1 MVFSPKAPQAV
12 STSRSGSDSS
22 GNVSPS
28 ASRNLASFA
37 GLSGEM
43 PMTSRPPSLS
53 WARLSRKS
61 QACLVQPGVD
71 AEGGEVVGYPCQGL
85 PECDRLSPSSSLIDG
100 EGDWSTGKG
109 LDVTTGRAPEGF
121 VELSESDKERMT
133 HLYEE
138 VQGRL
143 KEMSLIVARN
153 LHIEISENTV
163 AMLRPVKLEGLA
175 AAPAGD
181 GVEVIC
187 TEGPPGTFN
196 CG

>member
-1 MVFSPKAPQAV
+1 
-12 STSRSGSDSS
+12 
-22 GNVSPS
+22 
-28 ASRNLASFA
+28 
-37 GLSGEM
+37 
-43 PMTSRPPSLS
+43 
-53 WARLSRKS
+53 
-61 QACLVQPGVD
+61 
-71 AEGGEVVGYPCQGL
+71 
-85 PECDRLSPSSSLIDG
+85 
-100 EGDWSTGKG
+100 

-133 HLYEE
+133 CLYEE

-175 AAPAGD
+175 AAGD

-196 CG
+196 CGCYDPAAGTCGPC